1 MITYNFEKY
10 RIDNNNAIEG
20 IYWYIRDSDHS
31 EGNFQI
37 GHYTKVALEKE
48 ITPEEAIVL
57 VKSALGAEAIAEVES
72 QFSFHPSVLEKTMLA
87 ENEKDLEETG

>member
-1 MITYNFEKY
+1 MITYKFEKY
-10 RIDNNNAIEG
+10 RINTDNVIEG
-20 IYWYIRDSDHS
+20 IYWNIRDSDHS
-31 EGNFQI
+31 EENIQVSY
-37 GHYTKVALEKE
+37 YTKLTLEKE

>member
-48 ITPEEAIVL
+48 ITPEEALVL
-57 VKSALGAEAIAEVES
+57 VKSVLGAEAIAEIEAE
-72 QFSFHPSVLEKTMLA
+72 FPLLPAVLEKIMLA
-87 ENEKDLEETG
+87 ESEADLRETG

>member
-1 MITYNFEKY
+1 MITYKFEKY
-10 RIDNNNAIEG
+10 RINTDNVIEG
-20 IYWYIRDSDHS
+20 IYWNIRDSDHS
-31 EGNFQI
+31 EENFQI
-37 GHYTKVALEKE
+37 SYYTKLTLEKE